1 MLNTLIQVIV
11 AIFLIIIL
19 AIIAYSVYN
28 KEIQDTVYNMTKSVV
43 IKKSVPIFKGV
54 MPLTN
59 EVKPKYSTSDP
70 ANGTFRDLQPSIN
83 QKGGAEYSY
92 NFWIHNNTLTGTN
105 SEKSTVLFLRGND
118 TMIEYKSNNNCM
130 TKKGTNKKWFL
141 VKNPLVRVYI
151 DTNNKIE
158 SVITE
163 FNSITHPDAFHVN
176 SEEPVCSS
184 DDHEKMFGN
193 HLGIFG
199 ISNRNDLVDKWIM
212 ITLVVKETN
221 PDTDI
226 LFRNKAVVK
235 MYLNGFEQLN
245 KNADVKYNGSG
256 STAMKHNQGNLYINP
271 ENKDSTGNT
280 GNDNITNDSKIQMAD
295 LTYYNY
301 ALTTDEIKSL
311 HTTGVTKGPATIP
324 NEIDFDLENSDEAKL
339 ETTASNYIKEY

>member
-28 KEIQDTVYNMTKSVV
+28 KEIQDTVFNMTKSVV
-43 IKKSVPIFKGV
+43 VKKSVPVFKGV
-54 MPLTN
+54 MPLTDN
-59 EVKPKYSTSDP
+59 VTPKYSTSDP

-92 NFWIHNNTLTGTN
+92 NFWIYNKDSLSITD
-105 SEKSTVLFLRGND
+105 KSTVLFLRGNN
-118 TMIEYKSNNNCM
+118 TMINYTSNKNCM
-130 TKKGTNKKWFL
+130 TQKGTNKKWFL

-151 DTNNKIE
+151 NNNKIA
-158 SVITE
+158 SIITE
-163 FNSITHPDAFHVN
+163 FNSITNPDAFHIN
-176 SEEPVCSS
+176 AEDPNCSS
-184 DDHEKMFGN
+184 SDHEDIFGN

-199 ISNRNDLVDKWIM
+199 INNRNDLEKKWIM

-245 KNADVKYNGSG
+245 KNADVNYNGNG
-256 STAMKHNQGNLYINP
+256 STAMKHNQGDLYINP
-271 ENKDSTGNT
+271 GNSEDNENL
-280 GNDNITNDSKIQMAD
+280 TNDSKIQMAD
-295 LTYYNY
+295 LTYFNY

-311 HTTGVTKGPATIP
+311 HTNGVTKGPASIP
-324 NEIDFDLENSDEAKL
+324 NPTDFDLENSKEATL

>member
-43 IKKSVPIFKGV
+43 VKKPVPIFKGV
-54 MPLTN
+54 MPLTSS
-59 EVKPKYSTSDP
+59 VKPKYSTSDP

-92 NFWIHNNTLTGTN
+92 NFWIHNNTLDVTDN
-105 SEKSTVLFLRGND
+105 STVLFLRGND

-151 DTNNKIE
+151 DTNKKIE

-184 DDHEKMFGN
+184 DDHEDMFGN

-199 ISNRNDLVDKWIM
+199 ISNRNDLENKWIM

-271 ENKDSTGNT
+271 GDNT
-280 GNDNITNDSKIQMAD
+280 KNDNITDNSQIQMAD

-324 NEIDFDLENSDEAKL
+324 SEATFDLKNSDEAKL
-339 ETTASNYIKEY
+339 EITASNYIKEY